1 MEEVQYDGEFVLTKD
16 GKKDFG
22 EIADE
27 TGLPAG
33 KIRLRTGEHRDEIG
47 GYGEKHMERPDRLL
61 QLKNN
66 GYDNARDLVE
76 DVAQNYEAIYQGRGD
91 GIIVTKKGSER
102 DTTIYVALTF
112 SEDGD
117 FYDVKSGLI
126 SKKGYT
132 KNKTPLWEN
141 PKNGV

>member
-1 MEEVQYDGEFVLTKD
+1 VKVQYDGEYVLTKD

-22 EIADE
+22 EIAGE
-27 TGLPAG
+27 TGLQAG
-33 KIRLRTGEHRDEIG
+33 KIRLRTGEHEDEIG
-47 GYGEKHMERPDRLL
+47 GYGEKHMERPDRLH

-66 GYDNARDLVE
+66 GYENARDLVE

-132 KNKTPLWEN
+132 KNKTPLWEK
-141 PKNGV
+141 PKDGV